1 MRSETAVVKK
11 MSKNTHIRI
20 RIRILLCY
28 GIIITIMKEEMT
40 LSLIGCYHE
49 SIVGR

>member
-11 MSKNTHIRI
+11 MSKNTHI

-40 LSLIGCYHE
+40 LSLIGCYYHE

>member
-11 MSKNTHIRI
+11 MSKNTHI